1 MRDYDVIS
9 RNYWEQIINLVLI
22 TISVMEIYSEDRP
35 WGKFEKFHENK
46 PCTVKLIYVNPNS
59 RLSLQYHN
67 KRSEF
72 WKIVFGT
79 AYLQLDD
86 SLLVLKEG
94 QTIEIPNKARHRVE
108 AKETKCV
115 ILEISYGIFD
125 ENDIVR
131 LEDDYQRESPTSI
144 H

>member
-1 MRDYDVIS
+1 
-9 RNYWEQIINLVLI
+9 
-22 TISVMEIYSEDRP
+22 MEVYSEDRP

-59 RLSLQYHN
+59 RLSLQYHKN
-67 KRSEF
+67 RSEF

-79 AYLQLDD
+79 AYMQIDD
-86 SLLVLKEG
+86 RSLVLKEG

-131 LEDDYQRESPTSI
+131 LEDDYQRESPTST